1 MSLSQQEVNVT
12 FSTRRKSTAV
22 TTVFET
28 IFHAPSSVMFIP
40 GYGNCNSL
48 GRDVLCMEMIG
59 VIADSSSII
68 CGTFMAK
75 ALSLS
80 KGSILWL
87 HCLKSQQQ

>member
-1 MSLSQQEVNVT
+1 
-12 FSTRRKSTAV
+12 
-22 TTVFET
+22 
-28 IFHAPSSVMFIP
+28 
-40 GYGNCNSL
+40 
-48 GRDVLCMEMIG
+48 MEMIG